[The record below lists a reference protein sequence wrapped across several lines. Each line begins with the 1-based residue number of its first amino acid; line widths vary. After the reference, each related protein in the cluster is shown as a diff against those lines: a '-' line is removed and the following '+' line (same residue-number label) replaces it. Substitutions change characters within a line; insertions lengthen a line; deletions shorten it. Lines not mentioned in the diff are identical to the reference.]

1 MSGLN
6 ADLKIPGPMIGIA
19 LAGLV
24 SMVVAVLWGIAN
36 GPLSTEF
43 PAIVGM
49 AWGLVTIIDLYV
61 GLAMIAAW
69 IWWREESA
77 GVALGWALALATCGN
92 IATCLYIILA
102 IRNSRGNVHIF
113 WSGSRQA
120 ANEQGQAEVVAARD
134 TNA

>member
-1 MSGLN
+1 MSELN
-6 ADLKIPGPMIGIA
+6 ADRKIPSLMIGIA

-36 GPLSTEF
+36 GRLGTEF

-61 GLAMIAAW
+61 GLAMVAAW

-77 GVALGWALALATCGN
+77 KIALAWAIALATCGN

-102 IRNSRGNVHIF
+102 IRNSRGNVHTF
-113 WSGSRQA
+113 WSGYRATASEA
-120 ANEQGQAEVVAARD
+120 GFVAARD